1 MRRIMYIVSLVCSMI
16 FVIMYSRWIS
26 WYLFLVL
33 LLMVPFDLIISM
45 PGMFSRKFLFNVPEV
60 VDQHSKAVMIVKTIS
75 KKRFPARYI
84 KINISVRSCGAKKTN
99 LQCICGAVNDSIQE
113 VELDTSRCGANS
125 YSAGQVWTCS
135 FLGIFS
141 LPSPLNFKT
150 FVLVM
155 PPPMEPAGSINLPS
169 TSVLRPKPG
178 GGFADDHDIRP
189 YRPGDPIRSIHWK
202 VSAKLN
208 SPVIREPLISPI
220 RNRLVRISKW
230 ETSEQCELT
239 LGRLRW
245 VSDYLLERDFP
256 YYVTFGQNGTI
267 GKVEQTE
274 DLLKFLYNEL
284 CQPTDVK
291 NLYAAVSEGFSWE
304 YTINAVDTDA
314 ASATAHIGVA

>member
-33 LLMVPFDLIISM
+33 LLMIPFDLVISI
-45 PGMFSRKFLFNVPEV
+45 PGMFSRKLIFDTPEV
-60 VDQHSKAVMIVKTIS
+60 VSQHSKAVMVVKTIS
-75 KKRFPARYI
+75 KKKFPARYI
-84 KINISVRSCGAKKTN
+84 KINLNVKNCGTKKTN
-99 LQCICGAVNDSIQE
+99 LQCTSSVVNDSIRE
-113 VELDTSRCGANS
+113 IELDTSCCGVIS
-125 YSAGQVWTCS
+125 YSAGRMWTCS
-135 FLGIFS
+135 LLGIFS

-150 FVLVM
+150 FILVM
-155 PPPMEPAGSINLPS
+155 PPPIEPFGNISLPS
-169 TSVLRPKPG
+169 TSVMRPKPG

-208 SPVIREPLISPI
+208 FPLIREPLISPTH
-220 RNRLVRISKW
+220 NRLIRISKW
-230 ETSEQCELT
+230 ETSEQCELI

-245 VSDYLLERDFP
+245 VSDYLLKQNLSH
-256 YYVTFGQNGTI
+256 YVTFGHNGMI
-267 GKVEQTE
+267 GKIEQSA

-291 NLYAAVSEGFSWE
+291 NLYTTISEGFSWE
-304 YTINAVDTDA
+304 YTIDALNADID
-314 ASATAHIGVA
+314 SATAHIGVA